1 MYLEE
6 LVEVAIGMIFVF
18 LVLSLASM
26 QVQEILAG
34 VLRWRSNHLEA
45 VIRTML
51 NDTTGKKPSWFTQ
64 RIQVWWRTMTHQPL
78 PKPTLIDKLYDHP
91 FIRSLSRPGMLPSYI
106 PTQKFSAALFDVII
120 TAGSDHSV
128 IQKALVD
135 LKTNPA
141 MVASQAAQAAMN
153 DPTLRLELAALVTN
167 IAQAAT
173 KKSPALA
180 DWEQKAQQFLKGH
193 PDLQPAYELFL
204 KVEKLALQAGSAGEN
219 SASLSELWKAIDDFL
234 WQYPELKPV
243 FSSIMQ
249 GTLPT
254 QAKAAIDQIEQGANV
269 LMIEHPELKRTLDS
283 LIANARTYGQR
294 VVSDQ
299 ALARLKEAAAALAD
313 AQKDLKEDLDH
324 LVAQAETSLQ
334 EGDTLL
340 AMARQ
345 NVESWFNDTM
355 SRSSGW
361 YKRSA
366 QWISL
371 AIGITLALFF
381 NVDAVRII
389 NRLWSEPVLRRTL
402 VAQAEKFSF
411 PDQTNPSEL
420 GKTLDNLQNSLTI
433 LQIPVGWNFSSV
445 AIDPATQR
453 CVLRVKDAAKDV
465 HGLYFFGQCLLWTN
479 PPLTAN
485 DWVSK
490 FLGILI
496 CGAATMQGAPFWF
509 DLLGKLVNIRNT
521 GPVPK

>member
-26 QVQEILAG
+26 EVQEILAG
-34 VLRWRSNHLEA
+34 LLRWRSNHLED
-45 VIRTML
+45 VIRIML
-51 NDTTGKKPSWFTQ
+51 NDTTGKKPNWFLQ
-64 RIQVWWRTMTHQPL
+64 RIQVWWRRTSNQPL

-106 PTQKFSAALFDVII
+106 PTQKFSAALFDVIM
-120 TAGSDHSV
+120 TSGSDHSV
-128 IQKALVD
+128 IQKVLMD
-135 LKTNPA
+135 LKANPI
-141 MVASQAAQAAMN
+141 MVANQTAQAVMN
-153 DPTLRLELAALVTN
+153 DPTLRPELVSLVTN
-167 IAQAAT
+167 LARAAT
-173 KKSPALA
+173 DKSPALA
-180 DWEQKAQQFLKGH
+180 DWEQKAQQFLKDH
-193 PDLQPAYELFL
+193 PDLQPAYEMFL
-204 KVEKLALQAGSAGEN
+204 KIEKLTLQAASA
-219 SASLSELWKAIDDFL
+219 SDDTASLSELWKAIDDFL
-234 WQYPELKPV
+234 WQYPELKPI

-254 QAKAAIDQIEQGANV
+254 QSKAAMDQIERGANV

-294 VVSDQ
+294 MVSDQ
-299 ALARLKEAAAALAD
+299 ALARIKEAAAALAD
-313 AQKDLKEDLDH
+313 AQKDLKVDLDN

-340 AMARQ
+340 AKARQ
-345 NVESWFNDTM
+345 NVESWFDDTM

-389 NRLWSEPVLRRTL
+389 NRLWSEPVLRNTL
-402 VAQAEKFSF
+402 VAQAAKFSF
-411 PDQTNPSEL
+411 PDQTTPSEL
-420 GKTLDNLQNSLTI
+420 GKTLDNLQSSLTI
-433 LQIPVGWNFSSV
+433 LQIPVGWNFSSFSF
-445 AIDPATQR
+445 DPAKQR
-453 CVLRVKDAAKDV
+453 CVLRVQDAAKDV
-465 HGLYFFGQCLLWTN
+465 HGLYFFGQCLVWTN

-496 CGAATMQGAPFWF
+496 CGLATMQGAPFWF
-509 DLLGKLVNIRNT
+509 DLLGKLVNIRNA

>member
-26 QVQEILAG
+26 EVQEILAG
-34 VLRWRSNHLEA
+34 LLRWRSNHLED

-51 NDTTGKKPSWFTQ
+51 NDTAAKKPSWFIQ
-64 RIQVWWRTMTHQPL
+64 RIQIWWLTINHRPL
-78 PKPTLIDKLYDHP
+78 PKPTLIDKVYDHP

-106 PTQKFSAALFDVII
+106 PTEKFSAALFDVIM

-141 MVASQAAQAAMN
+141 MVASQSVKAVLN
-153 DPTLRLELAALVTN
+153 DPTLRPELMSLVTN
-167 IAQAAT
+167 IVQAALD
-173 KKSPALA
+173 KSPALA
-180 DWEQKAQQFLKGH
+180 DWEQKAQQFLKDH
-193 PDLQPAYELFL
+193 PDLEPAYEMFL
-204 KVEKLALQAGSAGEN
+204 KIEKLSLQAASAGDN
-219 SASLSELWKAIDDFL
+219 SASLSDLWKAIDDFL
-234 WQYPELKPV
+234 WQYPEIKPI

-254 QAKAAIDQIEQGANV
+254 QASAAIDQIEQGANV
-269 LMIEHPELKRTLDS
+269 LMIDHPELKRTLDS
-283 LIANARTYGQR
+283 LIANARTYGER
-294 VVSDQ
+294 ILSDQ
-299 ALARLKEAAAALAD
+299 ALARLKEAASALAD
-313 AQKDLKEDLDH
+313 AQKDLKADLDH
-324 LVAQAETSLQ
+324 LVAQAENSLQ

-355 SRSSGW
+355 ARSSGW
-361 YKRSA
+361 YKRNA

-371 AIGITLALFF
+371 VIGISLALIF

-420 GKTLDNLQNSLTI
+420 SKTLDNLQNSLTI

-445 AIDPATQR
+445 PFDPLKQR
-453 CVLRVKDAAKDV
+453 CVLQVQDAAKDV
-465 HGLYFFGQCLLWTN
+465 RGLYFFGQCLVWSN
-479 PPLTAN
+479 APLTAN

-490 FLGILI
+490 LLGVLI
-496 CGAATMQGAPFWF
+496 CGLATMQGAPFWF
-509 DLLGKLVNIRNT
+509 DLLGKLVNIRNA